1 MNVEFLQ
8 KSTLHIGC
16 GRFLMGKDSG
26 GFADLVRDVRKQ
38 LGLSQDQL
46 AREIGVS
53 FATINRWENG
63 KTTPFK
69 LARAQFDAFC
79 SRMVKQGKL
88 KLQKQERE

>member
-1 MNVEFLQ
+1 
-8 KSTLHIGC
+8 
-16 GRFLMGKDSG
+16 MGKGSG
-26 GFADLVRDVRKQ
+26 GFADLVRGVRKQ

-53 FATINRWENG
+53 FATINRWENR

-79 SRMVKQGKL
+79 NTMAKQGKL
-88 KLQKQERE
+88 KMPQDTRE